1 MMRWT
6 GCIASRH
13 WRRRSILL
21 AFKMINGMDE
31 FTDVAASAEL
41 KDLMLGTL
49 RNHLIRMAVQM
60 SSYKHMLRI
69 PMDLLLIVA
78 ED

>member
-1 MMRWT
+1 
-6 GCIASRH
+6 
-13 WRRRSILL
+13 
-21 AFKMINGMDE
+21 MDE